1 MVLLVLLVGI
11 KGEGFGGGVVGG
23 YFCGINFF
31 IVFFIV
37 FGGNG
42 IGGVVVRVR

>member
-31 IVFFIV
+31 IVF
-37 FGGNG
+37 GGNG